1 VVIIGCGGLGQFG
14 VQYAKLLTPS
24 VNVVAIGVDDTKL
37 SISKELGA
45 DIIVNSKTEDA
56 VEKVRKL
63 QTTKVHRE

>member
-1 VVIIGCGGLGQFG
+1 VGGSGSIWSTVREAFD
-14 VQYAKLLTPS
+14 AS
-24 VNVVAIGVDDTKL
+24 VNVVAVDVDDTKL
-37 SISKELGA
+37 SIVKELGA